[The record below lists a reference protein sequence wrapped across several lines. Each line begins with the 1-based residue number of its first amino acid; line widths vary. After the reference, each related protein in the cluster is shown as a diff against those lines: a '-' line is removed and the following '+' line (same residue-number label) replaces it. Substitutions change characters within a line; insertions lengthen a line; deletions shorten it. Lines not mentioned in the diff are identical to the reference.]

1 MCFHLG
7 FAVVLAFL
15 GFDSGQTSIE
25 LLCEPV
31 ILRHR
36 AETVCV
42 HLGFALVLVLL
53 WFGNCQIIFEF
64 FMVCLILCANR
75 LDRVTSA
82 RPSIKG
88 QRVARHKSL

>member
-15 GFDSGQTSIE
+15 GFDSGQTRIE
-25 LLCEPV
+25 LLCEPI

-36 AETVCV
+36 TETLCV

-53 WFGNCQIIFEF
+53 WFDRGQIIFEF
-64 FMVCLILCANR
+64 F
-75 LDRVTSA
+75 S
-82 RPSIKG
+82 
-88 QRVARHKSL
+88 RHV